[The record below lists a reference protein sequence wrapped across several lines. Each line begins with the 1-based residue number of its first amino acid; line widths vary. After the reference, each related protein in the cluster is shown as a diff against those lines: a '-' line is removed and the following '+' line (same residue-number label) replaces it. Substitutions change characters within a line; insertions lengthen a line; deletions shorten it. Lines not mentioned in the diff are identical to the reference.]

1 MIAGFLPMI
10 GYHHVLMIIIALAVI
25 LLCKFRIT
33 PDATLHV
40 CHWNVTN
47 NDSALVGWVFLIV
60 STNARHL
67 SYLDLL

>member
-1 MIAGFLPMI
+1 MI

-33 PDATLHV
+33 PDVALHV
-40 CHWNVTN
+40 CHWNATN